1 MSNYKIK
8 ELPISERPRERLLE
22 VGKENITDKE
32 LISIILQS
40 GLKNKNV
47 SDIAIELL
55 NKFSMQELKDIEVE
69 DLIKIKG
76 IGYAKATFLVAA
88 VELGK
93 RIYLKEE
100 IKGKKLINPKEIW
113 KDAKYLINGKKQEEF
128 YCYYFNTKQELIK
141 RKLIYKGTLNS
152 SITHTRE
159 IFKEAYKLSA
169 SSICCIHNHPSDDT
183 TPSKAD
189 IDFTNHLFET
199 GNIQG
204 IPVIDHI
211 IVGETNYYSFYEHNN
226 IK

>member
-8 ELPISERPRERLLE
+8 ELPMNERPRERLLE

-32 LISIILQS
+32 LLSIILQS

-55 NKFSMQELKDIEVE
+55 NKYSFQELKEIEVE
-69 DLIKIKG
+69 DLIKIRG
-76 IGYAKATFLVAA
+76 IGYAKAIHLIAA
-88 VELGK
+88 IELGK

-100 IKGKKLINPKEIW
+100 TKGKKLVNPKDIW
-113 KDAKYLINGKKQEEF
+113 IDAKYLINGKKQEEF

-141 RKLIYKGTLNS
+141 RKLIYKGSLNS

-169 SSICCIHNHPSDDT
+169 ASICCIHNHPSDDT

-189 IDFTNHLFET
+189 VEFTNHLFET

>member
-55 NKFSMQELKDIEVE
+55 NKYSMQELKEIEVE
-69 DLIKIKG
+69 DLVKIRG

-88 VELGK
+88 IELGK
-93 RIYLKEE
+93 RIYLKEDNR
-100 IKGKKLINPKEIW
+100 GKKLINPKDIW
-113 KDAKYLINGKKQEEF
+113 NDAKYLTTGKRQEEF

-169 SSICCIHNHPSDDT
+169 ASICCIHNHPSDDT

-189 IDFTNHLFET
+189 IEFTNHLFET
-199 GNIQG
+199 GLIQG